1 MFDHDKF
8 LRMQGNE
15 LSRIERLKAFI
26 DRNPLDGFS
35 RHALAMEYI
44 KLGDDEAARLELQTL
59 LAADPDYVG
68 SYYHLGKLLE
78 RSGDLLAAADTYR
91 RGIQAAERSG
101 DRHAAGELRAAL
113 LNCED

>member
-1 MFDHDKF
+1 
-8 LRMQGNE
+8 MQAPE
-15 LSRIERLKAFI
+15 MTRIEKLIAFLE
-26 DRNPLDGFS
+26 RNPSDAFS

-44 KLGDDEAARLELQTL
+44 KSGNDAAARSELETVLDR
-59 LAADPDYVG
+59 DPSYVG

-78 RSGDLLAAADTYR
+78 RTGEAEQAAATYQK
-91 RGIQAAERSG
+91 GILEAEKAG

>member
-8 LRMQGNE
+8 LRMQGNDMT
-15 LSRIERLKAFI
+15 RIERLKAFI
-26 DRNPLDGFS
+26 ERNPLDSFS

-44 KLGDDEAARLELQTL
+44 KLGDDEAARMELQTL
-59 LAADPDYVG
+59 LTGDPVYVG

-78 RSGDLLAAADTYR
+78 RSGDMATAAETYR
-91 RGIQAAERSG
+91 RGILVAEQSG